1 MCINFRMD
9 EQFSVNPCNV
19 NNGKELVLCITI
31 WELLMDMMINR
42 KNGYKGIH
50 SISLHLYDAQA
61 YGQLLWLSS
70 DLYFAF
76 NTGDVVPSLVRELR
90 THKLCS
96 VAKIK
101 KKLKIK

>member
-1 MCINFRMD
+1 MCETIQSSFVPNNLQLETIQMCINFRMD

-61 YGQLLWLSS
+61 YGQ
-70 DLYFAF
+70 
-76 NTGDVVPSLVRELR
+76 PP
-90 THKLCS
+90 
-96 VAKIK
+96 
-101 KKLKIK
+101 